1 MKGSKEEIKAI
12 DLRSDYK
19 VNPIGIHN
27 VAPRLSWRMTAYGK
41 NRKQSAYQIQ
51 VFKKESDIKEV
62 LVWDSEKVYSGES
75 VNIPYKGKQLAS
87 RERVYWKVRI
97 WDEKENVSEWSEEAF
112 FEAGLLNKTDWEAE
126 WICAPEKAAAVY
138 FRKVCNIERQPKS
151 GRLYISGLGYYEAY
165 LNGKKMWGR
174 CSHAESNALYGTSFL
189 PYI

>member
-75 VNIPYKGKQLAS
+75 VNIPYKGSSLHP
-87 RERVYWKVRI
+87 ERGFIGKFVYGMK
-97 WDEKENVSEWSEEAF
+97 
-112 FEAGLLNKTDWEAE
+112 
-126 WICAPEKAAAVY
+126 
-138 FRKVCNIERQPKS
+138 RKMF
-151 GRLYISGLGYYEAY
+151 
-165 LNGKKMWGR
+165 LNGVR
-174 CSHAESNALYGTSFL
+174 RLFL
-189 PYI
+189 KPVY